1 MTLKKYQAKRK
12 FTKTPEP
19 KGEIEKTEGNRFVVH
34 RHQATH
40 LHFDFRLEIGG
51 VLKSWAVPK
60 GVPAEKGI
68 KHLAVQVEDHPVD
81 YIDFQG
87 IIPEGNYGA
96 GTVEIWDRG
105 KYQLVEKSSKAIK
118 FILFGR
124 ILKGLY
130 VLVKFKDK
138 NWLIFKV

>member
-1 MTLKKYQAKRK
+1 MTLKKYQTKRK
-12 FTKTPEP
+12 FAKTPEP
-19 KGEIEKTEGNRFVVH
+19 KGELKKTAGNRFVVH
-34 RHQATH
+34 RHEARH
-40 LHFDFRLEIGG
+40 LHYDFRLEMDG

-60 GVPAEKGI
+60 GVPAEKGV

-87 IIPEGNYGA
+87 TIPEGNYGA

-105 KYQLVEKSSKAIK
+105 KYRLIEKKPKAIK
-118 FILFGR
+118 FTLEGK
-124 ILKGLY
+124 ILKDDY
-130 VLVKFKDK
+130 VLFKFKDK